1 MSTLRAPSASL
12 TLPIVSSAILHVA
25 VLGFIVYRAAAPL
38 PPLPPLYRVE
48 LIAAPAGPRAEGVVT
63 EAPAPPAPSKVTPAP
78 ESKRNLATT
87 KAPAKKLPKP
97 TKTATPNL
105 AAKATP
111 KATPKTVAPPPKAG
125 GGEQGGAGND
135 VANVLSA
142 GIDFPFPGYLSNVVR
157 QIALQFEVPRGAES
171 LVAEVSFMIRRDG
184 SVSGI
189 RMISRSGAYVF
200 DQSCLAAIEAAGR
213 SGKFDRLPDGFT
225 DDVLPVIFR
234 FDPKRMR

>member
-25 VLGFIVYRAAAPL
+25 VLGIIVYRAAAPL

-63 EAPAPPAPSKVTPAP
+63 DAPAPVAPSKVAPAP

-105 AAKATP
+105 NTKAAVKA
-111 KATPKTVAPPPKAG
+111 APPPKAG

-142 GIDFPFPGYLSNVVR
+142 GIDFPFPGYLNNVVR
-157 QIALQFEVPRGAES
+157 QIALQFEVPRGAQS
-171 LVAEVSFMIRRDG
+171 LVAEVSFMINRDG

-189 RMISRSGAYVF
+189 RIWHDSAIF
-200 DQSCLAAIEAAGR
+200 DLPFVAERHGVLGSVGEQRDL
-213 SGKFDRLPDGFT
+213 RLGPTNHFN
-225 DDVLPVIFR
+225 R
-234 FDPKRMR
+234 Q